1 MRSILKHKFRSLRR
15 SALEH
20 LYDLT
25 SSNWHM
31 LDTVPLHSISTSTL
45 EKDVSYFGEAQIHDP
60 NGAARIW
67 PQNTRALRHHLEP
80 QIIPRP
86 YTLELSDVLVSHF
99 TVVEIA
105 NPEHVPIEVFPETM
119 RSREHIH
126 FMDKTKN
133 QRRSLAQQHLNKEP
147 DYNCGYLFGSIGWQ
161 NYYHTIVDH
170 AVRYAEFQA
179 AGKIPRE
186 AHIIF
191 PKTPNS
197 YQAAILDLLEIAPNK
212 RVFADQ
218 NCIKLKSLLLPSM
231 RRHGRAV
238 TRSGLEAF
246 RSQVLRNVSVKSFD
260 GPRRVFLTR
269 KDAAMRRILNEPE
282 VESVLRGYGFET
294 VQTEHLSV
302 VEQVQLF
309 SNVEII
315 AGPHGAGLTN
325 AVFANAP
332 HIIEFLP
339 ADLWDLGYYVG
350 LATSCGGT
358 YDGIVCDGVAAGDDM
373 TVDLTVLEIALSGYE
388 RLV

>member
-1 MRSILKHKFRSLRR
+1 
-15 SALEH
+15 
-20 LYDLT
+20 
-25 SSNWHM
+25 M

-133 QRRSLAQQHLNKEP
+133 QRRSLAHQHLNKEP

-294 VQTEHLSV
+294 VQTEHMSV